1 MAERIQI
8 PIPTGELLP
17 ADERIRNI
25 LNALTDRLNYE
36 ASDLHQLTKEY
47 EKGWGHSEETVNK
60 QRNFLQG
67 LDIAWS
73 IAHTEATRRTDSPK

>member
-1 MAERIQI
+1 MNEKIQL
-8 PIPTGELLP
+8 PVPTGELLP
-17 ADERIRNI
+17 AQERIANI
-25 LNALTDRLNYE
+25 LKCLTDRLNYE
-36 ASDLHQLTKEY
+36 AGELHQLTKEY
-47 EKGWGHSEETVNK
+47 EEGWGHSEEVVNK

>member
-8 PIPTGELLP
+8 PIPMGELLP
-17 ADERIRNI
+17 AEERIANI
-25 LNALTDRLNYE
+25 MKRLIDRLNYE
-36 ASDLHQLTKEY
+36 AGELHQLTKEY
-47 EKGWGHSEETVNK
+47 EEGWGHSEEVMNK

-73 IAHTEATRRTDSPK
+73 LAHTEATRRTDSPS